1 MPVYKVQHLK
11 RCCIAESRYGEA
23 DTLFRDFWIDAYQ
36 AGQQFGEDTLPDT
49 VRQAKKNGSLKLWK
63 FTQAIIPPEKYE
75 IGVSKRNGFEY
86 YSVMWADVE
95 KDKPLLEGWYVLKP
109 FFVWRWSRNLDGG
122 PWGVDAPGMLEI
134 SNIKQLNQMRKDRT
148 RASQL
153 SVQPPYKATEGL
165 EGRINLRPNGFTYV
179 RPGQDF
185 TPVPTSGRIDAFD
198 QDIALLQKSINSAY
212 FTDLFLILSQN
223 LDKQKTATEVSGIQ
237 GEKAALMSSFYGRL
251 TAEFLEPCLED
262 LFALELMAGRI
273 PPPPDSL
280 RQSRHGL
287 RFDMVSPLAQMQE
300 RYLTLGSSQQAMAEI
315 AALSQMRPEI
325 LDNID
330 LDQYVRTLVDAYG
343 MDKRIIVNMADVRRM
358 RQARAQAQ
366 AQMQQFAMQQ
376 EAAKTGA
383 EVMSALPPEAAGGIQ
398 Q

>member
-1 MPVYKVQHLK
+1 
-11 RCCIAESRYGEA
+11 
-23 DTLFRDFWIDAYQ
+23 
-36 AGQQFGEDTLPDT
+36 
-49 VRQAKKNGSLKLWK
+49 
-63 FTQAIIPPEKYE
+63 
-75 IGVSKRNGFEY
+75 
-86 YSVMWADVE
+86 MWADVE
-95 KDKPLLEGWYVLKP
+95 KDRPLREGWYVLKP

-122 PWGVDAPGMLEI
+122 PWGVDAPGMLEM

-185 TPVPTSGRIDAFD
+185 APVATSGRIDAFD

-223 LDKQKTATEVSGIQ
+223 LDKQKTATEVAGIQ
-237 GEKAALMSSFYGRL
+237 GEKAVLMSAFYGRL

-287 RFDMVSPLAQMQE
+287 RFDMISPLAQMQE
-300 RYLTLGSSQQAMAEI
+300 RYLSMGSSQQAMAEI
-315 AALSQMRPEI
+315 AALAQLRPDI
-325 LDNID
+325 LDNLD
-330 LDQYVRTLVDAYG
+330 FDQYVRNLVDAYG
-343 MDKRIIVNMADVRRM
+343 MDKRVIVDMADVQRM

-383 EVMSALPPEAAGGIQ
+383 DVMSKLPPEATGGMQ